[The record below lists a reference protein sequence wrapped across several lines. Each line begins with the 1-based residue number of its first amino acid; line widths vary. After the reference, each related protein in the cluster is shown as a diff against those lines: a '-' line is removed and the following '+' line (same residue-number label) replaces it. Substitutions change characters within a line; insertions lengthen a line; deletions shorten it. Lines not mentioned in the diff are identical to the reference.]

1 MSIGS
6 CQWATVVKERVPPD
20 RVDSTLAQALELVL
34 AAVLE
39 HDAGA

>member
-1 MSIGS
+1 LSRSGYL
-6 CQWATVVKERVPPD
+6 RD